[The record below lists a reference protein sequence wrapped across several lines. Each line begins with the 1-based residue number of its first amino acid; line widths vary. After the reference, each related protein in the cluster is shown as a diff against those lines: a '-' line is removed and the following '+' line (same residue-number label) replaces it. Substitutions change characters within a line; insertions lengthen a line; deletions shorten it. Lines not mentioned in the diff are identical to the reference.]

1 MKGFRISRFV
11 IYLLFILTTGLWSC
25 KTPREVTRV
34 NIKPISTSKL
44 LKNIE
49 NTGLS
54 YDYLTISRINC
65 QFSNR
70 NTNTSF
76 RVNIK
81 AIRDEKILASITKL
95 NIPVVRVLLTPD
107 SVVYVNYLEKNYF
120 TDDYSYLSSILNI
133 DLDFELVQ
141 AIISNS
147 AFSYRNDEKDK
158 DFRTFNSS
166 VEEGMYV
173 LQSQRERKV
182 IRLETKNK
190 AAKIERRMK
199 RLDDTALIL
208 QKLFFNPENFAL
220 TKVLISDKTNQREM
234 KLNFGDFV
242 QVEDKDYPGSIDLQF
257 LSESEKLELN
267 VKLSGFSTEK
277 PSPLRLEIPQNYEQI
292 RVN

>member
-1 MKGFRISRFV
+1 
-11 IYLLFILTTGLWSC
+11 
-25 KTPREVTRV
+25 
-34 NIKPISTSKL
+34 
-44 LKNIE
+44 
-49 NTGLS
+49 
-54 YDYLTISRINC
+54 
-65 QFSNR
+65 
-70 NTNTSF
+70 
-76 RVNIK
+76 
-81 AIRDEKILASITKL
+81 
-95 NIPVVRVLLTPD
+95 
-107 SVVYVNYLEKNYF
+107 
-120 TDDYSYLSSILNI
+120 
-133 DLDFELVQ
+133 
-141 AIISNS
+141 
-147 AFSYRNDEKDK
+147 
-158 DFRTFNSS
+158 

>member
-1 MKGFRISRFV
+1 MKGFRITGFV
-11 IYLLFILTTGLWSC
+11 IFSIFILTTGVWSC
-25 KTPREVTRV
+25 KTPREVANV
-34 NIKPISTSKL
+34 NVKPISTPKL

-65 QFSNR
+65 QFSNN

-76 RVNIK
+76 RVNLK
-81 AIRDEKILASITKL
+81 AIRDEKILVSVTKL
-95 NIPVVRVLLTPD
+95 SIPVVRVLLTPD
-107 SVVYVNYLEKNYF
+107 SVIYVNYLEKNYF

-158 DFRTFNSS
+158 DFRAFNSS

-242 QVEDKDYPGSIDLQF
+242 QIENKDYPGSIDVQF
-257 LSESEKLELN
+257 LSETDKLELN
-267 VKLSGFSTEK
+267 VRLSGFSTEK
-277 PSPLRLEIPQNYEQI
+277 PSPFRLEIPQNYEQI

>member
-25 KTPREVTRV
+25 KTPREITRV
-34 NIKPISTSKL
+34 NVKPISTPKL

>member
-11 IYLLFILTTGLWSC
+11 IYFLLILAAGWWSC
-25 KTPREVTRV
+25 KTPREVATV
-34 NIKPISTSKL
+34 NVKPISTPKL

-49 NTGLS
+49 NTGLF
-54 YDYLTISRINC
+54 YNYLTISRINC
-65 QFSNR
+65 QFSN
-70 NTNTSF
+70 NNSNTSF
-76 RVNIK
+76 RVNLK
-81 AIRDEKILASITKL
+81 AIRDEKILVSVTKL

-107 SVVYVNYLEKNYF
+107 SIVYVNYLEKNYF

-141 AIISNS
+141 AIVSNS
-147 AFSYRNDEKDK
+147 AFSYRNDQKDK
-158 DFRTFNSS
+158 DFRAFTTS

-190 AAKIERRMK
+190 AAKIERRLK

-208 QKLFFNPENFAL
+208 QKLFFNPGNFAL

-242 QVEDKDYPGSIDLQF
+242 QIEDKDYPGSIDIQF
-257 LSESEKLELN
+257 LSETEKLELN
-267 VKLSGFSTEK
+267 VRLSGFSTEK

>member
-11 IYLLFILTTGLWSC
+11 IYFLLILAAGWWSC
-25 KTPREVTRV
+25 KTPREVATV
-34 NIKPISTSKL
+34 NVKPISTPKL

-49 NTGLS
+49 NTGLF
-54 YDYLTISRINC
+54 YNYLTISRINC
-65 QFSNR
+65 QFSN
-70 NTNTSF
+70 NNSNTSF
-76 RVNIK
+76 RVNLK
-81 AIRDEKILASITKL
+81 AIRDEKILVSVTKL

-107 SVVYVNYLEKNYF
+107 SIVYVNYLEKNYF
-120 TDDYSYLSSILNI
+120 TDNYSYLSSILNI

-141 AIISNS
+141 AIVSNS

-158 DFRTFNSS
+158 DFRAFTTS

-190 AAKIERRMK
+190 AAKIERRLK

-208 QKLFFNPENFAL
+208 QKLFFNPGNFAL

-242 QVEDKDYPGSIDLQF
+242 QIEDKDYPGSIDIQF
-257 LSESEKLELN
+257 LSETEKLELN
-267 VKLSGFSTEK
+267 VRLSGFSTEK

>member
-11 IYLLFILTTGLWSC
+11 VYFLFILTTGLWSC

-34 NIKPISTSKL
+34 NVKPISTPKL

-65 QFSNR
+65 QFSNN

-76 RVNIK
+76 RVNLK
-81 AIRDEKILASITKL
+81 AIRDEKILVSVTKL
-95 NIPVVRVLLTPD
+95 SIPVVRVLLTPD
-107 SVVYVNYLEKNYF
+107 SVIYVNYLEKNYF

-158 DFRTFNSS
+158 DFRAFNSS

-220 TKVLISDKTNQREM
+220 TKVLISDKTNEREM

-242 QVEDKDYPGSIDLQF
+242 QIEEKDYPGSIDMQF
-257 LSESEKLELN
+257 LSETEKLELN
-267 VKLSGFSTEK
+267 VRLSGFSTEK
-277 PSPLRLEIPQNYEQI
+277 LSPFRLEIPQNYEQI

>member
-11 IYLLFILTTGLWSC
+11 VYFLFILTTGLWSC

-34 NIKPISTSKL
+34 NVKPISTPKL

-147 AFSYRNDEKDK
+147 AFSYRNDEKEK
-158 DFRTFNSS
+158 DFREFNSS

-220 TKVLISDKTNQREM
+220 TKVLISDKTNEREM

-242 QVEDKDYPGSIDLQF
+242 QIEEKDYPGSIDMQF
-257 LSESEKLELN
+257 LSETEKLELN
-267 VKLSGFSTEK
+267 VRLSGFSTEK
-277 PSPLRLEIPQNYEQI
+277 LSPFRLEIPQNYEQI

>member
-1 MKGFRISRFV
+1 MKGSRISRFV
-11 IYLLFILTTGLWSC
+11 IYFLLILTAGWWSC
-25 KTPREVTRV
+25 KTPREVATV
-34 NIKPISTSKL
+34 NVKPISTPKL

-49 NTGLS
+49 NTGLF
-54 YDYLTISRINC
+54 YNYLTISRINC
-65 QFSNR
+65 QFSN
-70 NTNTSF
+70 NNSNTSF
-76 RVNIK
+76 RVNLK
-81 AIRDEKILASITKL
+81 AIRDEKILVSVTKL

-107 SVVYVNYLEKNYF
+107 SIVYVNYLEKNYF

-141 AIISNS
+141 AIVSNS
-147 AFSYRNDEKDK
+147 AFSYRNDQKDK
-158 DFRTFNSS
+158 DFRAFTTS

-190 AAKIERRMK
+190 AAKIERRLK

-208 QKLFFNPENFAL
+208 QKLFFNPGNFAL

-242 QVEDKDYPGSIDLQF
+242 QIEDKDYPGSIDIQF
-257 LSESEKLELN
+257 LSETEKLELN
-267 VKLSGFSTEK
+267 VRLSGFSTEK

>member
-11 IYLLFILTTGLWSC
+11 VYFLFILTTGLWSC

-34 NIKPISTSKL
+34 NVKPISTPKL

-147 AFSYRNDEKDK
+147 AFSYRNDEKEK
-158 DFRTFNSS
+158 DFRAFNSS

-220 TKVLISDKTNQREM
+220 TKVLISDKTNEREM

-242 QVEDKDYPGSIDLQF
+242 QIEEKDYPGSIDMQF
-257 LSESEKLELN
+257 LSETEKLELN
-267 VKLSGFSTEK
+267 VRLSGFSTEK
-277 PSPLRLEIPQNYEQI
+277 LSPFRLEIPQNYEQI

>member
-11 IYLLFILTTGLWSC
+11 VYLVFILTTGWWSC
-25 KTPREVTRV
+25 KTPHEVARV
-34 NIKPISTSKL
+34 NVKPISTAKL

-65 QFSNR
+65 QFSNN

-76 RVNIK
+76 RVSIK
-81 AIRDEKILASITKL
+81 AIRDEKIMASVTKL

-107 SVVYVNYLEKNYF
+107 SVIYVNYLEKNYF

-158 DFRTFNSS
+158 DFRAFNSS

-242 QVEDKDYPGSIDLQF
+242 QIEDKDYPGSIDLQF

-267 VKLSGFSTEK
+267 VRLSGFSTEN
-277 PSPLRLEIPQNYEQI
+277 PSPFRLEIPQNYEQI

>member
-1 MKGFRISRFV
+1 MKGFRIARFF
-11 IYLLFILTTGLWSC
+11 IYFLFILTTGLWSC
-25 KTPREVTRV
+25 KTPREVASV
-34 NIKPISTSKL
+34 NVKPISTPKL

-65 QFSNR
+65 QFSNN

-76 RVNIK
+76 RVSIK
-81 AIRDEKILASITKL
+81 AIRDEKIMASVTKL

-120 TDDYSYLSSILNI
+120 TDDYSYLSNILNI
-133 DLDFELVQ
+133 DLDFELIQ

-158 DFRTFNSS
+158 DFRAFNTS

-242 QVEDKDYPGSIDLQF
+242 QIEEKDYPGSIDVQF
-257 LSESEKLELN
+257 LSETEKLELN
-267 VKLSGFSTEK
+267 VRLSGFSTEK

>member
-1 MKGFRISRFV
+1 M
-11 IYLLFILTTGLWSC
+11 
-25 KTPREVTRV
+25 
-34 NIKPISTSKL
+34 
-44 LKNIE
+44 
-49 NTGLS
+49 
-54 YDYLTISRINC
+54 
-65 QFSNR
+65 
-70 NTNTSF
+70 
-76 RVNIK
+76 
-81 AIRDEKILASITKL
+81 ASVTKL

-120 TDDYSYLSSILNI
+120 TDDYSYLSNILNI

-158 DFRTFNSS
+158 DFRAFNSS

-242 QVEDKDYPGSIDLQF
+242 QIEGKDYPGSIDVQF

-267 VKLSGFSTEK
+267 VRLSGFSTEK

>member
-11 IYLLFILTTGLWSC
+11 IYFLFILTTGWWSC
-25 KTPREVTRV
+25 KTPREVARV
-34 NIKPISTSKL
+34 NVKPISTPKL

-65 QFSNR
+65 QFSNN

-76 RVNIK
+76 RVSIK
-81 AIRDEKILASITKL
+81 AIRDEKIMASVTKL

-120 TDDYSYLSSILNI
+120 TDDYSYLSNILNI

-158 DFRTFNSS
+158 DFRAFNSS

-242 QVEDKDYPGSIDLQF
+242 QIEEKDYPGSIDVQF

-267 VKLSGFSTEK
+267 VRLSGFSTEK

>member
-11 IYLLFILTTGLWSC
+11 IYFLLILAAGWWSC
-25 KTPREVTRV
+25 KTPREVATV
-34 NIKPISTSKL
+34 NVKPISTPKL

-49 NTGLS
+49 NTGLF
-54 YDYLTISRINC
+54 YNYLTISRINC
-65 QFSNR
+65 QFSN
-70 NTNTSF
+70 NNSNTSF
-76 RVNIK
+76 RVNLK
-81 AIRDEKILASITKL
+81 AIRDEKILVSVTKL

-107 SVVYVNYLEKNYF
+107 SIVYVNYLEKNYF
-120 TDDYSYLSSILNI
+120 TDDYSCLSSILNI

-141 AIISNS
+141 AIVSNS

-158 DFRTFNSS
+158 DFRAFNTS

-190 AAKIERRMK
+190 AAKIERRLK

-208 QKLFFNPENFAL
+208 QKLFFNPGNFAL

-242 QVEDKDYPGSIDLQF
+242 QIEDKDYPGSIDIQF
-257 LSESEKLELN
+257 LSETEKLELN
-267 VKLSGFSTEK
+267 VRMSGFSVEK

>member
-1 MKGFRISRFV
+1 MSGFRISRF
-11 IYLLFILTTGLWSC
+11 IIFFIFILTTGLWSC
-25 KTPREVTRV
+25 KTPREVARV
-34 NIKPISTSKL
+34 NVKPISTPKL

-54 YDYLTISRINC
+54 YEYLTISRINC
-65 QFSNR
+65 QFSNN
-70 NTNTSF
+70 NTSASF

-81 AIRDEKILASITKL
+81 AIRDEKIMASVTKL

-107 SVVYVNYLEKNYF
+107 SVIYVNYLEKNYF

-158 DFRTFNSS
+158 DFRSFTTS

-182 IRLETKNK
+182 IRLDTKNK

-220 TKVLISDKTNQREM
+220 TRVLISDKTNEREM

-242 QVEDKDYPGSIDLQF
+242 QIEEKDYPGSIDIQF
-257 LSESEKLELN
+257 LSETEKLELN
-267 VKLSGFSTEK
+267 VRLSGFSTEK
-277 PSPLRLEIPQNYEQI
+277 LSPLRLEIPQNYEQI

>member
-1 MKGFRISRFV
+1 MKGSRISRFV
-11 IYLLFILTTGLWSC
+11 IYFLLILAAGWWSC
-25 KTPREVTRV
+25 KTPREVATV
-34 NIKPISTSKL
+34 NVKPISTPKL

-49 NTGLS
+49 NTGLF

-65 QFSNR
+65 QFSN
-70 NTNTSF
+70 NNSNTSF
-76 RVNIK
+76 RVNLK
-81 AIRDEKILASITKL
+81 AIRDEKILVSVTKL

-107 SVVYVNYLEKNYF
+107 SIVYVNYLEKNYF

-141 AIISNS
+141 AIVSNS
-147 AFSYRNDEKDK
+147 AFSYRNDQKDK
-158 DFRTFNSS
+158 DFRAFTTS

-190 AAKIERRMK
+190 AAKIERRLK

-208 QKLFFNPENFAL
+208 QKLFFNPGNFAL

-242 QVEDKDYPGSIDLQF
+242 KIEDKDYPGSIDIQF
-257 LSESEKLELN
+257 LSETEKLELN
-267 VKLSGFSTEK
+267 VRLSGFSTEK